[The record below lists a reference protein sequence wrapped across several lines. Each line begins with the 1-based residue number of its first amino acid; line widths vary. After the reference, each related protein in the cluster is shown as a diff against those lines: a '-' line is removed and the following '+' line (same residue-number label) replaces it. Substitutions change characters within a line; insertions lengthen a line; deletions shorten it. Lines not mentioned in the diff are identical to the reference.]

1 MSTLIYNGKTI
12 VLEKGD
18 SYTLK
23 CKGKVFNTDIVIYR
37 DGSSYIDVFYFTD
50 SGMYVP
56 FRAPILTSADNSI
69 FLRCAGLKAQYD
81 LCVVAYDAPK
91 IHIRSSDTLNP
102 HSGDR
107 VRIYVNGNKVDDLN
121 ALEVWDRHY
130 TVSFGSKVTI
140 DSDYTWHGY
149 MSSFENAGSFDA
161 IHNGAVTVDYACF
174 VYGTQITLAD
184 GTAKSVEDITYSD
197 KLLVWDFDNGCFS
210 SAFPLWILEE
220 SVAPRYYHLS
230 FDDGSTLNV
239 IVDHRGLGHRLFCLD
254 TNRFEYSHTCVGKSV
269 VTKNGVVKMV
279 SCDIIEYDVK
289 YYNII
294 TDYHMNLYA
303 NDILTSTGL
312 NNLYPVKDMRFV
324 KEERTPIP
332 ISALKECPEKY
343 YHGLRIGEQVD
354 YTIERLNEKI
364 EVLKNGAI
372 ENRNKPYCDCL

>member
-1 MSTLIYNGKTI
+1 

-18 SYTLK
+18 SYVLE
-23 CKGKVFNTDIVIYR
+23 CKETVFKTDIVIYR
-37 DGSSYIDVFYFTD
+37 DVADYIDVFYATD
-50 SGMYVP
+50 NGMYVP
-56 FRAPILTSADNSI
+56 FSAPILTSADNSI
-69 FLRCAGLKAQYD
+69 FLRCAGLKAQYN
-81 LCVVAYDAPK
+81 LYVVAYDKPK
-91 IHIRSSDTLNP
+91 IHVSYDVWNP
-102 HSGDR
+102 R
-107 VRIYVNGNKVDDLN
+107 YKQIKLYVNGNLVDSLYDGTS
-121 ALEVWDRHY
+121 WDRHY
-130 TVSFGSKVTI
+130 TVPFGATFGVEAPYSLDGEGT
-140 DSDYTWHGY
+140 DL
-149 MSSFENAGSFDA
+149 SFENKSVRVEEVLFNAT
-161 IHNGAVTVDYACF
+161 HNGAVNLVYMCF

-184 GTAKSVEDITYSD
+184 GTTKSVEDITYSD

-210 SAFPLWILEE
+210 SAFPLWILAE
-220 SVAPRYYHLS
+220 STAPRYYHLS

-254 TNRFEYSHTCVGKSV
+254 TNRFEYSHTCVGKSI

-279 SCDIIEYDVK
+279 SCDIVEDAVK

-312 NNLYPVKDMRFV
+312 NNLYPVKDMHFA

-343 YHGLRIGEQVD
+343 YHGLRLGEQVD

-372 ENRNKPYCDCL
+372 ENRNKPSCGCL